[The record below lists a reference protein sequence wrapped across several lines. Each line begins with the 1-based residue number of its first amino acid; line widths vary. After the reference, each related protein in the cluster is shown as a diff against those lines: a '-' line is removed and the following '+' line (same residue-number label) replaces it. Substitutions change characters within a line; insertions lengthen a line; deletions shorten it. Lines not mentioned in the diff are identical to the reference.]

1 MDSSQSEDEK
11 KDWPYAVAYRI
22 IVEKNGKRMETDHLE
37 YCINTEHAM
46 AIAHQGLAAG
56 WKEVAIVDL
65 KSKVR

>member
-1 MDSSQSEDEK
+1 MDSQKQPEQ

-22 IVEKNGKRMETDHLE
+22 IVEKNGQRKETDHLE
-37 YCINTEHAM
+37 YCINSEHAM

-56 WKEVAIVDL
+56 WKDVSIVDL